1 MTYTNIEGREQLLET
16 LADATD
22 QIGSALEA
30 VSAAHEELDDMNAD
44 RLEEAVFAPV
54 QRAYGAAKRT
64 YTEFASRHELP
75 GRTFDQPPT
84 GPAPAS
90 ARELIDSASE
100 SAGAAEATLTSLQDE
115 RALIE
120 VGDVQLRAGVASV
133 REAIGDVP
141 QRADQF
147 LSTLGR

>member
-16 LADATD
+16 LAVATD
-22 QIGSALEA
+22 QIAEALGS

-44 RLEEAVFAPV
+44 RLEETVFAPI
-54 QRAYGAAKRT
+54 QRAYGLAKRT
-64 YTEFASRHELP
+64 YTEFASRHDLP
-75 GRTFDQPPT
+75 GRTFDQPQS
-84 GPAPAS
+84 GPSPAS
-90 ARELIDSASE
+90 ARELIDAASE
-100 SAGAAEATLTSLQDE
+100 SAGAAEAALTSLQDE

-120 VGDVQLRAGVASV
+120 VGDVELRAGLASV

-141 QRADQF
+141 KRADAL